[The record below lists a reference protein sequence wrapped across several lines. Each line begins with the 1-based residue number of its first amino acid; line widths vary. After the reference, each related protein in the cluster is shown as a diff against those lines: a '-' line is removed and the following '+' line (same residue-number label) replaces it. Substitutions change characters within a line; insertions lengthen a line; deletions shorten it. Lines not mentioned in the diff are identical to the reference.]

1 MSCLETRTS
10 YIETGVNPKG
20 YVHVGVTKQHHRLL
34 HNPPR
39 RDTAQTNGGN
49 QSCEGGQ
56 QPPGKTPIP
65 ENGEQ
70 PNSTEVSSTVQY
82 ATVTEPTKKKT
93 ILLHVIP
100 VKISSSDVKSIT
112 TYELI
117 DNGSSAV
124 LDFQKKI
131 LGPAAPKFS
140 FLVART
146 SYKSPKIIF
155 KN

>member
-1 MSCLETRTS
+1 MKEDNNL
-10 YIETGVNPKG
+10 
-20 YVHVGVTKQHHRLL
+20 
-34 HNPPR
+34 
-39 RDTAQTNGGN
+39 
-49 QSCEGGQ
+49 
-56 QPPGKTPIP
+56 P
-65 ENGEQ
+65 ERHQ
-70 PNSTEVSSTVQY
+70 FQRMVSSQTLLKLAAQY
-82 ATVTEPTKKKT
+82 KTVTEPTKKKT

-112 TYELI
+112 TYGLI

-146 SYKSPKIIF
+146 SYQSPKIIF